1 VVVQV
6 AEFQQLFMTLMVF
19 GVVSLG
25 FGLIIRTSTVRLGH
39 RLTHIGGAMIALG
52 FFSMLLLPLLFET
65 LSPEMAGVVLL
76 VIFVP
81 LALVILQ
88 SILILLFGPNVG
100 SRVSAN
106 IISASLMGLF
116 RLVLLP
122 LEFLSWLLRRR

>member
-1 VVVQV
+1 
-6 AEFQQLFMTLMVF
+6 
-19 GVVSLG
+19 
-25 FGLIIRTSTVRLGH
+25 
-39 RLTHIGGAMIALG
+39 MIALG